1 MEIKCNVI
9 QDLLPLYVDNACSK
23 ESADMVKEH
32 ISTCPECKKLYDEM
46 CSQNEENILKSECM
60 DIIAHHKISVNKK
73 KKLIISLICAA
84 TIIIS
89 IFATALTV
97 LGVCFVIDRVQLKP
111 LEINYGE
118 SKLYTKE
125 EMDEAIEFI
134 KDSYEYDFFDLP
146 REKLLAVN
154 YTDDYI
160 CKKTLLHKNASQPKN
175 NKFTNCMIFTI
186 DFKTSIL
193 GQHAIWLPNEYYCDY
208 YLVLMKTQ
216 DGEWIEYSSS
226 FIAP

>member
-60 DIIAHHKISVNKK
+60 DIIAHHKISVNKNI
-73 KKLIISLICAA
+73 KLIISLICIAA
-84 TIIIS
+84 IIIS
-89 IFATALTV
+89 IFATTFTV

-111 LEINYGE
+111 VEINYGD

-146 REKLLAVN
+146 
-154 YTDDYI
+154 
-160 CKKTLLHKNASQPKN
+160 
-175 NKFTNCMIFTI
+175 
-186 DFKTSIL
+186 
-193 GQHAIWLPNEYYCDY
+193 
-208 YLVLMKTQ
+208 
-216 DGEWIEYSSS
+216 
-226 FIAP
+226 